1 MTPAELSRTVAR
13 AVCRAVEEGALA
25 VEVPEASSVR
35 VERPR
40 PGGTGD
46 WATGIA
52 LRLAGPAGR
61 PPREVAGVLGERIAR
76 APGVERVEI
85 TGPGFLNVTLEGS
98 AQQRLVEAVRAAG
111 TGYGMPG
118 GRPVDAPVAAAEPS
132 GASVDRPDHGM
143 SGRRPAV
150 GAVAGDAT
158 SVRLTQRVYPLPAP
172 DDRAALWAE
181 VLHRMGAEPRVA
193 ESRPAE
199 PNPTEPNPAEPRVA
213 EARPAADRSP
223 EPHAPAPHLHV
234 TPAPPGLVAEVG
246 ADAARWAM
254 LSAAAHDRPR
264 THDVLVQ
271 HERNPLYKVRYAHAR
286 ARALTRGAGLLG
298 FEAAAEEVVDAP
310 VLTQAIAD
318 HPVVVADAA
327 RLRAPDRLARHLEA
341 TAEALL
347 AFQHTV
353 LPAGDEKPSA
363 AHRSR
368 LALAEAAGTVLAG
381 GLSLLGISA
390 PEHL

>member
-25 VEVPEASSVR
+25 VEVPEPASVR

-52 LRLAGPAGR
+52 LKLAGPAGR

-76 APGVERVEI
+76 APGIERVEI

-98 AQQRLVEAVRAAG
+98 AQQRLVAAVRAAG
-111 TGYGMPG
+111 AGYGMPAG
-118 GRPVDAPVAAAEPS
+118 AAEGSAPGTPGVRPADAPAP
-132 GASVDRPDHGM
+132 
-143 SGRRPAV
+143 
-150 GAVAGDAT
+150 AGDA
-158 SVRLTQRVYPLPAP
+158 SDRPEAAQAPGPPHPALGDHPAP
-172 DDRAALWAE
+172 RDHPAPQDRAALWAE
-181 VLHRMGAEPRVA
+181 VLGRMGAAPVAAAPRPV
-193 ESRPAE
+193 PA
-199 PNPTEPNPAEPRVA
+199 R
-213 EARPAADRSP
+213 
-223 EPHAPAPHLHV
+223 
-234 TPAPPGLVAEVG
+234 PGLVAELG
-246 ADAARWAM
+246 EDAARWAM

-264 THDVLVQ
+264 TGDLLVQ
-271 HERNPLYKVRYAHAR
+271 HERNPLFTVRYAHAR

-298 FEAAAEEVVDAP
+298 FAAAPEEVVDAP

-318 HPVVVADAA
+318 FPVVVADAA

-347 AFQHTV
+347 AFQHGV
-353 LPAGDEKPSA
+353 LPVGDEKPSA

>member
-118 GRPVDAPVAAAEPS
+118 GRPVDAAAEGAEPS
-132 GASVDRPDHGM
+132 GASVDRPDHSM
-143 SGRRPAV
+143 SGRRPVDAAV
-150 GAVAGDAT
+150 GDAS
-158 SVRLTQRVYPLPAP
+158 SVRLTQRVYPLPTP

-181 VLHRMGAEPRVA
+181 VLHRMGAEPD
-193 ESRPAE
+193 
-199 PNPTEPNPAEPRVA
+199 
-213 EARPAADRSP
+213 PAAK
-223 EPHAPAPHLHV
+223 PHHP
-234 TPAPPGLVAEVG
+234 TPAPPGLVAQVG
-246 ADAARWAM
+246 VDAARWAM

-318 HPVVVADAA
+318 HPVVVADVA

>member
-1 MTPAELSRTVAR
+1 MAKPVGGGPPFLPYACPVTPAELSRTVAR

-98 AQQRLVEAVRAAG
+98 AQQRLVEAARAAG

-118 GRPVDAPVAAAEPS
+118 GRPVDAAAAGAEPS
-132 GASVDRPDHGM
+132 GASVDAAGASVDRPDHGM
-143 SGRRPAV
+143 SGRRPVDAAV
-150 GAVAGDAT
+150 GDAS
-158 SVRLTQRVYPLPAP
+158 SVRLTQRVYPLPTP
-172 DDRAALWAE
+172 DDRAALWTE
-181 VLHRMGAEPRVA
+181 VLHRMGAEP
-193 ESRPAE
+193 
-199 PNPTEPNPAEPRVA
+199 
-213 EARPAADRSP
+213 D
-223 EPHAPAPHLHV
+223 PAPHPHP
-234 TPAPPGLVAEVG
+234 TPAPPGLVAQVG

-298 FEAAAEEVVDAP
+298 FEAAAEEVVDASM
-310 VLTQAIAD
+310 LTQAIAD

>member
-118 GRPVDAPVAAAEPS
+118 GRPVDAAAAGAEPS
-132 GASVDRPDHGM
+132 AASVDRPDHRM
-143 SGRRPAV
+143 SGRRPAD
-150 GAVAGDAT
+150 GAVVGDAS
-158 SVRLTQRVYPLPAP
+158 SVRLTQRVYPLPTP
-172 DDRAALWAE
+172 DDRAALWTE
-181 VLHRMGAEPRVA
+181 VLHRMG
-193 ESRPAE
+193 AE
-199 PNPTEPNPAEPRVA
+199 PNPTEPNPAEPR
-213 EARPAADRSP
+213 PPADRSP
-223 EPHAPAPHLHV
+223 EPHAPAPHL
-234 TPAPPGLVAEVG
+234 TPAPPGLVAQVG
-246 ADAARWAM
+246 GDAARWAM